1 MIKRTILLLLIVF
14 SAFEVRAQSNTDYL
28 EAMQLMRMNQY
39 EKAYDLLSGILRAN
53 PSNYPVFDSAIT
65 CLVQLKRYDEAIN
78 LASRRLRSNYAD
90 IVLATRLGELYHFDG
105 QLDEAYSTW
114 AKALEANKGSLQA
127 YRYVAN
133 VMSEKREN
141 ERANE
146 VYFAARKQ
154 FNNESLF
161 FTEITTNY
169 MALRKYDDAV
179 RTLIG
184 VLEFAPGNSTFV
196 QRQIIN
202 FDDPQITE
210 IAILELDDTSRS
222 TTQSSPQFIAYRE
235 IMVGLLMEKQLFR
248 RALTTARG
256 YERLVQNESYPVY
269 LLANRLR
276 SQQQFELAEEAY
288 NFYFTQ
294 ESHPQRARSMEDRAI
309 LYMTWSRYLTANNLD
324 YDQKST
330 ELIVQADQLLQDLL
344 QNYPNYPRRAEVL
357 SLKTEI
363 ALDYL
368 KDVDKA
374 DEYLKMIQ
382 RMPDSGPNRIIAE
395 YITGRLHIFRGSHSL
410 ARVALTRSNR
420 EARTGELAEKTRYFL
435 ALNDFYA
442 GDFEFA
448 SLQMRSL
455 ERLNTSYY
463 ANDALRLRLWMQQ
476 GVVKEEVSDELKM
489 FSYAKFHFDVGHYED
504 GIEAIETLLKADN
517 NAPLKADAHLLLASY
532 LRTANPVATYTI
544 VNGLLMSGYKGAL
557 REHLLWEKVRIAEG
571 IAQSGLE
578 NMNRKQSLHID
589 SVIAFYSGAQVSV
602 EDRFYG
608 RTDQFYGL
616 TYQSFTKEAIF
627 NQYEDILFEYPQGF
641 YAEAIRARLQ
651 ELQTEISS

>member
-1 MIKRTILLLLIVF
+1 MIKQVLILLAIVF
-14 SAFEVRAQSNTDYL
+14 VGLEIRAQSNTDYL
-28 EAMQLMRMNQY
+28 EAMQLMRINQY
-39 EKAYDLLSGILRAN
+39 EQAYELLSGILREN
-53 PSNYPVFDSAIT
+53 PNNYPVFDNAVM

-90 IVLATRLGELYHFDG
+90 IVLSTRLGELYHFDG

-114 AKALEANKGSLQA
+114 SKALEASKGSLQA
-127 YRYVAN
+127 YRYIAN
-133 VMSEKREN
+133 AMSERREHA
-141 ERANE
+141 RANE
-146 VYFAARKQ
+146 VYFAARNQ

-161 FTEITTNY
+161 FSEITTNF
-169 MALRKYDDAV
+169 MAQRMYDDAV
-179 RTLIG
+179 RTLIS
-184 VLEFAPGNSTFV
+184 VLEFAPGYSAFV

-210 IAILELDDTSRS
+210 IAILELDDASRNTS
-222 TTQSSPQFIAYRE
+222 QSSPQFVAYRE

-256 YERLVQNESYPVY
+256 YERLVQNESFPVY
-269 LLANRLR
+269 SLANRLR
-276 SQQQFELAEEAY
+276 SQQQFELADEAY
-288 NFYFTQ
+288 NFYFSQ

-309 LYMTWSRYLTANNLD
+309 LYIAWSRYLTTNNLD
-324 YDQKST
+324 YDQNAR
-330 ELIVQADQLLQDLL
+330 ELIVRSDQLLLDLL

-368 KDVDKA
+368 KDADKA
-374 DEYLKMIQ
+374 DDYLKMIEG
-382 RMPDSGPNRIIAE
+382 MPNSGPNRIIAE
-395 YITGRLHIFRGSHSL
+395 YVTGRIHIFRGSHSL
-410 ARVALTRSNR
+410 ARVALTRANR

-455 ERLNTSYY
+455 ERLTTSYY

-476 GVVKEEVSDELKM
+476 GVVQEEVTDELKM
-489 FSYAKFHFDVGHYED
+489 FSYAKFHFDVGEYNE
-504 GIEAIETLLKADN
+504 GIKAMEALMKANN
-517 NAPLKADAHLLLASY
+517 NAPLKADAYLLLASY
-532 LRTANPVATYTI
+532 LRTENPVATYTI
-544 VNGLLMSGYKGAL
+544 VNSLLMSGYRGAL

-571 IAQSGLE
+571 IAQNGLE
-578 NMNRKQSLHID
+578 NMNRLQSPQID
-589 SVIAFYSGAQVSV
+589 SIIVFYSGSQESAES
-602 EDRFYG
+602 RFYG
-608 RTDQFYGL
+608 KTDQN
-616 TYQSFTKEAIF
+616 FTVDVIF